1 MEKLKCLVPE
11 SIKRM
16 VGESSD
22 EDLAST
28 SSTLLHCL
36 LNLPQFQQMIDDL
49 ADSKNSLCGKNKKV
63 ALELKQKGNESY
75 LTAEYASALESYS
88 QALRVAPMDAVDMD
102 KNLVATLFLNRA
114 SLFHKIGF
122 LTESLRDCKRAISI
136 SPTYA
141 KAWYRRGK
149 ANVDLGNLKDAVNDF
164 NNAKSFELSLDGKRH
179 IETELNIILERQKS
193 TSRMA
198 VQENENCFGHFD
210 EPRQLK
216 LSQVST
222 PDKGRGMAS
231 QCDIP
236 QASLVH
242 KEEPYALIILKSCR
256 ETHCHYCLNQLR
268 ADTVPCTSCT
278 IPLYCSEHCQ
288 IQAGGEPFSNF
299 QDKIGTKESHS
310 HSHGEYKFAL
320 CSDSN
325 PIECFP
331 EHKHECLGVNWPAI
345 LPSDIVLAGRILVKS
360 TSQRCSTESNALCD
374 LGLSHSYTQI
384 TPESK
389 LELHI
394 YAIVLLCCLQHSF
407 GFELPINGVSLSQ
420 TIILISQIKVNSM
433 AIVRMKSVDD
443 PPDQFRK
450 LTSVGDAL
458 TSSLEQV
465 PVGQA
470 IYKAASLFNHSC
482 LPNIHAY
489 FLSRTLFIR
498 TTEYVS
504 TGCPLELSY
513 GPQVGQSDC
522 EDRLRYLADKY
533 SFRCQCRGCSQLN
546 LSDLVLNAFCC
557 VNHNCAGV
565 VLESTII
572 NGETRKLNN
581 FPRAPEKQ
589 KFDSH
594 LQGHKLNIV
603 DINDVASLAL
613 KFNNSSLHIHPG
625 FCLHCGS
632 HCDLDA
638 SHEAINKAWSYI
650 KRLQE
655 AIISKDI
662 SGTTLLD
669 ASRAL
674 GILRSTLHAYN
685 KSVAEAEDN
694 LAQAFCLVRDF
705 QSARE
710 HCKES
715 IKILQTLYD
724 PDHIVIG
731 YELVKLASIQL
742 SLDDPAAVDSTNH
755 LGLIFAR
762 YFGPHVDFIV
772 PYQQFLK
779 RVAHR

>member
-36 LNLPQFQQMIDDL
+36 FNLPQFQQMIDDL
-49 ADSKNSLCGKNKKV
+49 ADSNNSLCGKNKKV
-63 ALELKQKGNESY
+63 TLELKQKGNESY

-88 QALRVAPMDAVDMD
+88 QALRVAPMDVVDMD

-114 SLFHKIGF
+114 SLFH
-122 LTESLRDCKRAISI
+122 
-136 SPTYA
+136 
-141 KAWYRRGK
+141 AWYRRGK
-149 ANVDLGNLKDAVNDF
+149 ANVDLGNFKDVVSDF

-198 VQENENCFGHFD
+198 VQENENCFGHYD
-210 EPRQLK
+210 HIEELPGNT
-216 LSQVST
+216 LSLLLEST
-222 PDKGRGMAS
+222 
-231 QCDIP
+231 
-236 QASLVH
+236 
-242 KEEPYALIILKSCR
+242 
-256 ETHCHYCLNQLR
+256 
-268 ADTVPCTSCT
+268 TSRYS
-278 IPLYCSEHCQ
+278 PL
-288 IQAGGEPFSNF
+288 
-299 QDKIGTKESHS
+299 
-310 HSHGEYKFAL
+310 
-320 CSDSN
+320 DSN

-360 TSQRCSTESNALCD
+360 TSQRCSTESNTLCD
-374 LGLSHSYTQI
+374 L
-384 TPESK
+384 
-389 LELHI
+389 
-394 YAIVLLCCLQHSF
+394 HSF

-420 TIILISQIKVNSM
+420 VVLFSLSLFYNRYRQSDDEAPLACVDLKFAFVDLANAKNLSVVGEWSSVLMLAESIRDRVNSI
-433 AIVRMKSVDD
+433 AIVQMKSVDD

-504 TGCPLELSY
+504 TSCPLELSY

-581 FPRAPEKQ
+581 FPRATEKQ

-613 KFNNSSLHIHPG
+613 KFNNSFLHIHPG

-638 SHEAINKAWSYI
+638 SREAINKAWSYI

-674 GILRSTLHAYN
+674 VQLFFTLSFLYICFPRHN
-685 KSVAEAEDN
+685 LIHDCAEDN

-742 SLDDPAAVDSTNH
+742 SLDDPAAVDSTN
-755 LGLIFAR
+755 L
-762 YFGPHVDFIV
+762 
-772 PYQQFLK
+772 
-779 RVAHR
+779 

>member
-49 ADSKNSLCGKNKKV
+49 ADSNNSLCGKNKKV

-122 LTESLRDCKRAISI
+122 LTESLRDCKRAIQI

-149 ANVDLGNLKDAVNDF
+149 ANVDLGNFKDAVNDF

-210 EPRQLK
+210 EPCQLK

-389 LELHI
+389 LELHM

-420 TIILISQIKVNSM
+420 TIILISQIRVNSM
-433 AIVRMKSVDD
+433 AIVR
-443 PPDQFRK
+443 
-450 LTSVGDAL
+450 
-458 TSSLEQV
+458 
-465 PVGQA
+465 
-470 IYKAASLFNHSC
+470 
-482 LPNIHAY
+482 
-489 FLSRTLFIR
+489 
-498 TTEYVS
+498 
-504 TGCPLELSY
+504 
-513 GPQVGQSDC
+513 
-522 EDRLRYLADKY
+522 
-533 SFRCQCRGCSQLN
+533 
-546 LSDLVLNAFCC
+546 
-557 VNHNCAGV
+557 
-565 VLESTII
+565 II
-572 NGETRKLNN
+572 
-581 FPRAPEKQ
+581 
-589 KFDSH
+589 
-594 LQGHKLNIV
+594 
-603 DINDVASLAL
+603 
-613 KFNNSSLHIHPG
+613 
-625 FCLHCGS
+625 C
-632 HCDLDA
+632 
-638 SHEAINKAWSYI
+638 
-650 KRLQE
+650 
-655 AIISKDI
+655 
-662 SGTTLLD
+662 
-669 ASRAL
+669 
-674 GILRSTLHAYN
+674 
-685 KSVAEAEDN
+685 
-694 LAQAFCLVRDF
+694 
-705 QSARE
+705 
-710 HCKES
+710 
-715 IKILQTLYD
+715 
-724 PDHIVIG
+724 
-731 YELVKLASIQL
+731 
-742 SLDDPAAVDSTNH
+742 
-755 LGLIFAR
+755 
-762 YFGPHVDFIV
+762 
-772 PYQQFLK
+772 
-779 RVAHR
+779 

>member
-1 MEKLKCLVPE
+1 
-11 SIKRM
+11 
-16 VGESSD
+16 
-22 EDLAST
+22 
-28 SSTLLHCL
+28 
-36 LNLPQFQQMIDDL
+36 
-49 ADSKNSLCGKNKKV
+49 
-63 ALELKQKGNESY
+63 
-75 LTAEYASALESYS
+75 
-88 QALRVAPMDAVDMD
+88 
-102 KNLVATLFLNRA
+102 
-114 SLFHKIGF
+114 
-122 LTESLRDCKRAISI
+122 
-136 SPTYA
+136 
-141 KAWYRRGK
+141 
-149 ANVDLGNLKDAVNDF
+149 
-164 NNAKSFELSLDGKRH
+164 
-179 IETELNIILERQKS
+179 
-193 TSRMA
+193 
-198 VQENENCFGHFD
+198 
-210 EPRQLK
+210 
-216 LSQVST
+216 
-222 PDKGRGMAS
+222 
-231 QCDIP
+231 
-236 QASLVH
+236 
-242 KEEPYALIILKSCR
+242 
-256 ETHCHYCLNQLR
+256 
-268 ADTVPCTSCT
+268 
-278 IPLYCSEHCQ
+278 
-288 IQAGGEPFSNF
+288 
-299 QDKIGTKESHS
+299 
-310 HSHGEYKFAL
+310 
-320 CSDSN
+320 
-325 PIECFP
+325 
-331 EHKHECLGVNWPAI
+331 
-345 LPSDIVLAGRILVKS
+345 
-360 TSQRCSTESNALCD
+360 
-374 LGLSHSYTQI
+374 
-384 TPESK
+384 
-389 LELHI
+389 
-394 YAIVLLCCLQHSF
+394 
-407 GFELPINGVSLSQ
+407 
-420 TIILISQIKVNSM
+420 M

-581 FPRAPEKQ
+581 FPRATEKQ

-613 KFNNSSLHIHPG
+613 KFNNSFLHIHPG

-779 RVAHR
+779 RVGGGGVGGGDKNERVKRIPK